1 MAAQARALRTSRPA
15 SSSWRDVVRGGF
27 KRAALADSVLE
38 VQLAAARA
46 LGRLKQPEPL
56 AAVVESSAAPIF
68 VAASMRALAQADP
81 ERAVALAAARVRHS
95 EPAIACAAVEVV
107 GGALAGPGGG
117 EEQVPTSSEV
127 LNVIG
132 RSIRHEPTAPNYA
145 LRLLELLG

>member
-1 MAAQARALRTSRPA
+1 LARTGQRA
-15 SSSWRDVVRGGF
+15 SSAVAR
-27 KRAALADSVLE
+27 ALADSVLE

-95 EPAIACAAVEVV
+95 EPANARRAIAS
-107 GGALAGPGGG
+107 AL
-117 EEQVPTSSEV
+117 S
-127 LNVIG
+127 
-132 RSIRHEPTAPNYA
+132 
-145 LRLLELLG
+145 LRPSLGDANASH